1 MRRRRS
7 ICPGCPGLIPIDGP
21 RPSSARFLGRNRR
34 SLRDPSLEVGDH
46 RIRQPGGRRHFQLFV
61 AQGLDQQAVR
71 WLVAQDQRAAVAT
84 GANAGPAVEQ
94 QAPLELARLLGLAG
108 VALVAVLDE
117 YRPDLP
123 FEEFDAGAVRLS
135 RRRGAR
141 QNGACQN
148 GACQNGACQYG
159 ACQRKEGG
167 QRSGH
172 TNRLRELSAAG
183 RRHKAG
189 RKREGRYQTNLFA
202 GRTANL
208 PLSGNGFL

>member
-1 MRRRRS
+1 MRNRRLK
-7 ICPGCPGLIPIDGP
+7 CPGCPGLIPIDGP
-21 RPSSARFLGRNRR
+21 RASSAQFLGRNRR

-61 AQGLDQQAVR
+61 TQGFDQQAVR
-71 WLVAQDQRAAVAT
+71 WLVAQDQRAAVSA
-84 GANAGPAVEQ
+84 GANAGAAVEQ
-94 QAPLELARLLGLAG
+94 QAPLELARFLGLAG

-135 RRRGAR
+135 GRRGAR
-141 QNGACQN
+141 QNGARQN
-148 GACQNGACQYG
+148 D

-172 TNRLRELSAAG
+172 TNRLRELPAAG
-183 RRHKAG
+183 PRHKAG
-189 RKREGRYQTNLFA
+189 GKREGRYQTNLFA
-202 GRTANL
+202 GQTANL